1 MKENH
6 SAHTTSI
13 EKGGVDVSGW
23 FLFFAQMLFFLLGAW
38 YFLRSGSRR
47 KGGRDGISMEEN
59 EREMEKLD
67 AMRQVGLTE
76 PLTEQTRPKSLGEIV
91 GQERGIRALR
101 AALCGP
107 NPQHIIIYGPPG
119 VGKTAAARL
128 VLEEA
133 KGRRNSPF
141 SEKAK
146 FVEVDAT
153 TLQFDERSIADPL
166 LGSVHDP
173 IYQGAGAFGQMGIP
187 RPQPGA
193 VSEANGGVL
202 FIDEIGELHP
212 IQMNR
217 LLKVLE
223 DRVAKFQ
230 SSYYSRE
237 NKRIPPYIHEIFQ
250 KGLPADFRLIG
261 ATTRSPS
268 ELPAALRSRCTEIF
282 FDGLRPEAVEQIAAD
297 SMERVGLQYED
308 GLCGKIALYA
318 GGGRD
323 TVRLVQS
330 LASLAE
336 MKGRNWVGSAD
347 LEWVAEAG
355 HYQPYPR
362 QKVTAVP
369 RVGVVNGLAVTG
381 GMGGAVL
388 TVEVKMQKSTA
399 PHLQVTGIVEEE
411 EIRSPH
417 GVSKRKSNARSS
429 AENVLTVLEGYGFD
443 RSQYAVHINF
453 PGGMPV
459 DGPSAGTAMF
469 LAAYSAFTGAAVL
482 GDVALTGEI
491 SLTGNIL
498 PVGGVTEKLQA
509 AEEAGVTRA
518 YIPKAN
524 WQGRYERLGLEVV
537 PVEEIGE
544 LLEMVFAKKE
554 EKQTGMPQRGI
565 LTAEGLQKIKTT
577 R

>member
-261 ATTRSPS
+261 ATTRNPS

-362 QKVTAVP
+362 QKVSAVP

-469 LAAYSAFTGAAVL
+469 LAAYSAFTGAAVP

-524 WQGRYERLGLEVV
+524 WQARYERLGLEVV
-537 PVEEIGE
+537 SVEEIGE

-565 LTAEGLQKIKTT
+565 LTAEGLQT
-577 R
+577 

>member
-1 MKENH
+1 MKQNH

-47 KGGRDGISMEEN
+47 KGGRDGVSVEEN

-76 PLTEQTRPKSLGEIV
+76 PLTEQTRPKSLSEIV

-250 KGLPADFRLIG
+250 NGIPADFRLIG
-261 ATTRSPS
+261 ATTRNPS

-362 QKVTAVP
+362 RKVASVS
-369 RVGVVNGLAVTG
+369 RVGVINGLAVTG

-388 TVEVKMQKSTA
+388 TVEVKMTKSSS

-417 GVSKRKSNARSS
+417 GISKRKSNARSS
-429 AENVLTVLEGYGFD
+429 AENVLTVLEGFGFD

-469 LAAYSAFTGAAVL
+469 LAAYSAFTGAAVP

-491 SLTGNIL
+491 SLTGNVL
-498 PVGGVTEKLQA
+498 PVGGVAEKLQA

-537 PVEEIGE
+537 PVEEISE

-565 LTAEGLQKIKTT
+565 LTAEGLQK
-577 R
+577 

>member
-1 MKENH
+1 M
-6 SAHTTSI
+6 
-13 EKGGVDVSGW
+13 SGW

-146 FVEVDAT
+146 FVEIDAT

-261 ATTRSPS
+261 ATTRNPS

-362 QKVTAVP
+362 QKVSAVP

-388 TVEVKMQKSTA
+388 TVEVKMQKSTV

-469 LAAYSAFTGAAVL
+469 LAAYSAFTGAAVP

-537 PVEEIGE
+537 SVEEIGE

-565 LTAEGLQKIKTT
+565 LTAEGLQT
-577 R
+577 

>member
-1 MKENH
+1 M
-6 SAHTTSI
+6 
-13 EKGGVDVSGW
+13 SGW

-47 KGGRDGISMEEN
+47 KGRRDGISMEEN

-91 GQERGIRALR
+91 GQELGIRALR

-133 KGRRNSPF
+133 KGRRHSPF
-141 SEKAK
+141 SPNAK

-261 ATTRSPS
+261 ATTRNPS

-347 LEWVAEAG
+347 LECVAEAG

-388 TVEVKMQKSTA
+388 TVEVKMQKSTV

-469 LAAYSAFTGAAVL
+469 LAAYSAFTGAAVP

-491 SLTGNIL
+491 SLTGKIL

-509 AEEAGVTRA
+509 AEEASVTRA

-524 WQGRYERLGLEVV
+524 WQGRYERLGLEAV
-537 PVEEIGE
+537 PVEEISE
-544 LLEMVFAKKE
+544 LLEMVFTKKE
-554 EKQTGMPQRGI
+554 EKQAGMPQRGI
-565 LTAEGLQKIKTT
+565 LTAEGLQK
-577 R
+577 

>member
-1 MKENH
+1 M
-6 SAHTTSI
+6 
-13 EKGGVDVSGW
+13 SGW

-141 SEKAK
+141 SPNAK

-187 RPQPGA
+187 RPRPGA

-261 ATTRSPS
+261 ATTRNPS

-388 TVEVKMQKSTA
+388 TVEVKMQKSTV

-469 LAAYSAFTGAAVL
+469 LAAYSAFTGAAVP

-491 SLTGNIL
+491 SLTGKIL

-509 AEEAGVTRA
+509 AEEASVTRA

-524 WQGRYERLGLEVV
+524 WQGRYERLGLEAV
-537 PVEEIGE
+537 PVEEISE
-544 LLEMVFAKKE
+544 LLEMVFTKKE
-554 EKQTGMPQRGI
+554 EKQAGMPQRGI
-565 LTAEGLQKIKTT
+565 LTAEGLQK
-577 R
+577 

>member
-1 MKENH
+1 M
-6 SAHTTSI
+6 
-13 EKGGVDVSGW
+13 SGW

-47 KGGRDGISMEEN
+47 KGGRDSISMEEN

-133 KGRRNSPF
+133 KGRQNSPF

-429 AENVLTVLEGYGFD
+429 AENVLTVLEGFGFD
-443 RSQYAVHINF
+443 RNQYAVHINF

-469 LAAYSAFTGAAVL
+469 LAAYSAFTGAAVP

-537 PVEEIGE
+537 SVEKIEE

-554 EKQTGMPQRGI
+554 EKQAGMPQRGI
-565 LTAEGLQKIKTT
+565 LTAEGLQK
-577 R
+577 

>member
-1 MKENH
+1 M
-6 SAHTTSI
+6 
-13 EKGGVDVSGW
+13 SGW

-141 SEKAK
+141 SPNAK

-261 ATTRSPS
+261 ATTRNPL

-388 TVEVKMQKSTA
+388 TVEVKMLKSTA
-399 PHLQVTGIVEEE
+399 PYLQVTGIVEEE

-469 LAAYSAFTGAAVL
+469 LAAYSAFTGAAVP

-491 SLTGNIL
+491 SLTGKIL

-509 AEEAGVTRA
+509 AEEASVTRA

-524 WQGRYERLGLEVV
+524 WQGRYERLGLEAV
-537 PVEEIGE
+537 PVEEISE
-544 LLEMVFAKKE
+544 LLEMVFTKKE
-554 EKQTGMPQRGI
+554 EKQAGMPQRGI
-565 LTAEGLQKIKTT
+565 LTAEGLQK
-577 R
+577 

>member
-1 MKENH
+1 M
-6 SAHTTSI
+6 
-13 EKGGVDVSGW
+13 SGW

-59 EREMEKLD
+59 EREMVKLD

-107 NPQHIIIYGPPG
+107 NPQQIIIYGPPG

-141 SEKAK
+141 SPNAK

-261 ATTRSPS
+261 ATTRNPS

-369 RVGVVNGLAVTG
+369 RVGVVNGLAVTS

-388 TVEVKMQKSTA
+388 TVEVKMLKSTA
-399 PHLQVTGIVEEE
+399 PYLQVTGIVEEE

-469 LAAYSAFTGAAVL
+469 LAAYSAFTGAAVP

-491 SLTGNIL
+491 SLTGKIL

-509 AEEAGVTRA
+509 AEEASVTRA

-524 WQGRYERLGLEVV
+524 WQGRYERLGLEAV
-537 PVEEIGE
+537 PVEEISE
-544 LLEMVFAKKE
+544 LLEMVFTKKE
-554 EKQTGMPQRGI
+554 EKQAGMPQRGI
-565 LTAEGLQKIKTT
+565 LTAEGLQK
-577 R
+577 

>member
-1 MKENH
+1 M
-6 SAHTTSI
+6 
-13 EKGGVDVSGW
+13 
-23 FLFFAQMLFFLLGAW
+23 
-38 YFLRSGSRR
+38 
-47 KGGRDGISMEEN
+47 
-59 EREMEKLD
+59 
-67 AMRQVGLTE
+67 
-76 PLTEQTRPKSLGEIV
+76 
-91 GQERGIRALR
+91 
-101 AALCGP
+101 
-107 NPQHIIIYGPPG
+107 
-119 VGKTAAARL
+119 
-128 VLEEA
+128 
-133 KGRRNSPF
+133 
-141 SEKAK
+141 
-146 FVEVDAT
+146 
-153 TLQFDERSIADPL
+153 
-166 LGSVHDP
+166 
-173 IYQGAGAFGQMGIP
+173 
-187 RPQPGA
+187 
-193 VSEANGGVL
+193 
-202 FIDEIGELHP
+202 
-212 IQMNR
+212 
-217 LLKVLE
+217 
-223 DRVAKFQ
+223 
-230 SSYYSRE
+230 
-237 NKRIPPYIHEIFQ
+237 
-250 KGLPADFRLIG
+250 
-261 ATTRSPS
+261 
-268 ELPAALRSRCTEIF
+268 
-282 FDGLRPEAVEQIAAD
+282 EQIAAD

-388 TVEVKMQKSTA
+388 TVEVKMQKSTV

-469 LAAYSAFTGAAVL
+469 LAAYSAFTGAAVP

-491 SLTGNIL
+491 SLTGKIL

-509 AEEAGVTRA
+509 AEEASVTRA

-524 WQGRYERLGLEVV
+524 WQGRYERLGLEAV
-537 PVEEIGE
+537 PVEEISE
-544 LLEMVFAKKE
+544 LLEMVFTKKE
-554 EKQTGMPQRGI
+554 EKQAGMPQRGI
-565 LTAEGLQKIKTT
+565 LTAEGLQK
-577 R
+577 

>member
-1 MKENH
+1 M
-6 SAHTTSI
+6 
-13 EKGGVDVSGW
+13 SGW

-76 PLTEQTRPKSLGEIV
+76 PLTEKTRPKSLGEIV

-141 SEKAK
+141 SPNAK

-261 ATTRSPS
+261 ATTRNPS

-388 TVEVKMQKSTA
+388 TVEVKMQKSTV

-469 LAAYSAFTGAAVL
+469 LAAYSAFTGAAVP

-491 SLTGNIL
+491 SLTGKIL

-509 AEEAGVTRA
+509 AEEASVTRA

-524 WQGRYERLGLEVV
+524 WQGRYERLGLEAV
-537 PVEEIGE
+537 PVEEISE
-544 LLEMVFAKKE
+544 LLEMVFTKKE
-554 EKQTGMPQRGI
+554 EKQAGMPQRGI
-565 LTAEGLQKIKTT
+565 LTAEGLQK
-577 R
+577 

>member
-1 MKENH
+1 M
-6 SAHTTSI
+6 
-13 EKGGVDVSGW
+13 SGW

-141 SEKAK
+141 SPNAK

-261 ATTRSPS
+261 ATTRNPS

-388 TVEVKMQKSTA
+388 TVEVKMQKSTV

-469 LAAYSAFTGAAVL
+469 LAAYSAFTGAAVP

-491 SLTGNIL
+491 SLTGKIL

-509 AEEAGVTRA
+509 AEEARVTRA

-524 WQGRYERLGLEVV
+524 WQGRYERLGLEAV
-537 PVEEIGE
+537 PVEEISE
-544 LLEMVFAKKE
+544 LLEMVFTKKE
-554 EKQTGMPQRGI
+554 EKQAGMPQRGI
-565 LTAEGLQKIKTT
+565 LTAEGLQK
-577 R
+577 

>member
-1 MKENH
+1 M
-6 SAHTTSI
+6 
-13 EKGGVDVSGW
+13 SGW

-133 KGRRNSPF
+133 KGRRHSPF
-141 SEKAK
+141 SPNAK

-202 FIDEIGELHP
+202 FIDEIGDLHP

-261 ATTRSPS
+261 ATTRNPS

-388 TVEVKMQKSTA
+388 TVEVKMQKSTV

-469 LAAYSAFTGAAVL
+469 LAAYSAFTGAAVP

-491 SLTGNIL
+491 SLTGKIL

-509 AEEAGVTRA
+509 AEEASVTRA

-524 WQGRYERLGLEVV
+524 WQGRYERLGLEAV
-537 PVEEIGE
+537 PVEEISE
-544 LLEMVFAKKE
+544 LLEMVFTKKE
-554 EKQTGMPQRGI
+554 EKQAGMPQRGI
-565 LTAEGLQKIKTT
+565 LTAEGLQK
-577 R
+577 

>member
-1 MKENH
+1 M
-6 SAHTTSI
+6 
-13 EKGGVDVSGW
+13 SGW

-101 AALCGP
+101 TALCGP

-141 SEKAK
+141 SPNAK

-261 ATTRSPS
+261 ATTRNPS

-388 TVEVKMQKSTA
+388 TVEVKMQKSTV

-469 LAAYSAFTGAAVL
+469 LAAYSAFTGAAVP

-491 SLTGNIL
+491 SLTGKIL

-509 AEEAGVTRA
+509 AEEASVTRA

-524 WQGRYERLGLEVV
+524 WQGRYERLGLEAV
-537 PVEEIGE
+537 PVEEISE
-544 LLEMVFAKKE
+544 LLEMVFTKKE
-554 EKQTGMPQRGI
+554 EKQAGMPQRGI
-565 LTAEGLQKIKTT
+565 LTAEGLQK
-577 R
+577 

>member
-1 MKENH
+1 M
-6 SAHTTSI
+6 
-13 EKGGVDVSGW
+13 SGW

-141 SEKAK
+141 SPNAK

-261 ATTRSPS
+261 ATTRNPS

-388 TVEVKMQKSTA
+388 TVEVKMQKSTV

-469 LAAYSAFTGAAVL
+469 LAAYSAFTGAAVP

-491 SLTGNIL
+491 SLTGKIL

-509 AEEAGVTRA
+509 AEEASVTRA

-524 WQGRYERLGLEVV
+524 WQGRYERLGLEAV
-537 PVEEIGE
+537 PVEEISE
-544 LLEMVFAKKE
+544 LLEMVFTKKE
-554 EKQTGMPQRGI
+554 EKQAGMPQRRI
-565 LTAEGLQKIKTT
+565 LTAEGLQK
-577 R
+577 

>member
-141 SEKAK
+141 SPNAK

-362 QKVTAVP
+362 QKVTAVH

-388 TVEVKMQKSTA
+388 TVEVKMLKSTA
-399 PHLQVTGIVEEE
+399 PYLQVTGIVEEE

-429 AENVLTVLEGYGFD
+429 AENVLTVLEGFGFD

-469 LAAYSAFTGAAVL
+469 LAAYSAFTGAAVP

-491 SLTGNIL
+491 SLTGKIL

-524 WQGRYERLGLEVV
+524 WQGRYERLGLEAV
-537 PVEEIGE
+537 PVEEIEE

-565 LTAEGLQKIKTT
+565 LTAEGLQK
-577 R
+577 

>member
-1 MKENH
+1 M
-6 SAHTTSI
+6 
-13 EKGGVDVSGW
+13 SGW

-141 SEKAK
+141 SPNAK

-261 ATTRSPS
+261 ATTRNPS

-388 TVEVKMQKSTA
+388 TVEVKMLKSTA
-399 PHLQVTGIVEEE
+399 PYLQVTGIVEEE

-443 RSQYAVHINF
+443 RSRYAVHINF

-469 LAAYSAFTGAAVL
+469 LAAYSAFTGAAVP

-491 SLTGNIL
+491 SLTGKIL

-509 AEEAGVTRA
+509 AEEASVTRA

-524 WQGRYERLGLEVV
+524 WQGRYERLGLEAV
-537 PVEEIGE
+537 PVEEISE
-544 LLEMVFAKKE
+544 LLEMVFTKKE
-554 EKQTGMPQRGI
+554 EKQAGMPQRGI
-565 LTAEGLQKIKTT
+565 LTAEGLQK
-577 R
+577 

>member
-1 MKENH
+1 M
-6 SAHTTSI
+6 
-13 EKGGVDVSGW
+13 SGW

-133 KGRRNSPF
+133 KGRRHSPF
-141 SEKAK
+141 SPNAK

-261 ATTRSPS
+261 ATTRNPS

-388 TVEVKMQKSTA
+388 TVEVKMLKSTA
-399 PHLQVTGIVEEE
+399 PYLQVTGIVEEE

-443 RSQYAVHINF
+443 RSRYAVHINF

-469 LAAYSAFTGAAVL
+469 LAAYSAFTGAAVP

-491 SLTGNIL
+491 SLTGKIL

-524 WQGRYERLGLEVV
+524 WQGRYERLGLEAV
-537 PVEEIGE
+537 PVEEISE
-544 LLEMVFAKKE
+544 LLEMVFTKKE
-554 EKQTGMPQRGI
+554 EKQAGMPQRGI
-565 LTAEGLQKIKTT
+565 LTAEGLQK
-577 R
+577 

>member
-1 MKENH
+1 M
-6 SAHTTSI
+6 
-13 EKGGVDVSGW
+13 SGW

-47 KGGRDGISMEEN
+47 KGGRDGVSMEEN

-107 NPQHIIIYGPPG
+107 NPQHILIYGPPG

-133 KGRRNSPF
+133 KGRQNSPF

-187 RPQPGA
+187 RPQSGA

-223 DRVAKFQ
+223 DRVARFQ

-261 ATTRSPS
+261 ATTRNPS

-282 FDGLRPEAVEQIAAD
+282 FDGLRPEAMEQIAAD

-362 QKVTAVP
+362 QKVAAVP

-388 TVEVKMQKSTA
+388 TVEVKMQKSSS

-417 GVSKRKSNARSS
+417 GISKRKSNARSS
-429 AENVLTVLEGYGFD
+429 AENVLTVLEGFGFD
-443 RSQYAVHINF
+443 RNQYAVHMNF

-459 DGPSAGTAMF
+459 DGPSAGTAIF
-469 LAAYSAFTGAAVL
+469 LAVYSAFTGAAVP
-482 GDVALTGEI
+482 GNVALTGEI
-491 SLTGNIL
+491 SLTGKIL

-509 AEEAGVTRA
+509 AEEAGVTCA

-537 PVEEIGE
+537 PVEEIEE

-554 EKQTGMPQRGI
+554 EKQAGMPQRGI
-565 LTAEGLQKIKTT
+565 LTAEGLQK
-577 R
+577 

>member
-1 MKENH
+1 M
-6 SAHTTSI
+6 
-13 EKGGVDVSGW
+13 SGW
-23 FLFFAQMLFFLLGAW
+23 FLFFAQMLFVLLGAW

-141 SEKAK
+141 SPNAK

-261 ATTRSPS
+261 ATTRNPS

-362 QKVTAVP
+362 QKVSAVP

-388 TVEVKMQKSTA
+388 TVEVKMQKSTV

-469 LAAYSAFTGAAVL
+469 LAAYSAFTGAAVP

-491 SLTGNIL
+491 SLTGKIL

-509 AEEAGVTRA
+509 AEEASVTRA

-524 WQGRYERLGLEVV
+524 WQGRYERLGLEAV
-537 PVEEIGE
+537 PVEEISE
-544 LLEMVFAKKE
+544 LLEMVFTKKE
-554 EKQTGMPQRGI
+554 EKQAGMPQRGI
-565 LTAEGLQKIKTT
+565 LTAEGLQK
-577 R
+577 

>member
-1 MKENH
+1 M
-6 SAHTTSI
+6 
-13 EKGGVDVSGW
+13 SGW
-23 FLFFAQMLFFLLGAW
+23 FLFFAQILFFLLGAW

-47 KGGRDGISMEEN
+47 KGGRDSISMEEN

-141 SEKAK
+141 SINAK

-323 TVRLVQS
+323 AVRLVQS

-429 AENVLTVLEGYGFD
+429 AENVLTVLEGFGFD
-443 RSQYAVHINF
+443 RNQYAVHINF

-469 LAAYSAFTGAAVL
+469 LAAYSAFTGAAVP

-537 PVEEIGE
+537 SVEKIEE

-554 EKQTGMPQRGI
+554 EKQAGMPQRGI
-565 LTAEGLQKIKTT
+565 LTAEGLQK
-577 R
+577 

>member
-1 MKENH
+1 M
-6 SAHTTSI
+6 
-13 EKGGVDVSGW
+13 SGW

-141 SEKAK
+141 SPNAK

-230 SSYYSRE
+230 SSYYNRE

-261 ATTRSPS
+261 ATTRNPS

-388 TVEVKMQKSTA
+388 TVEVKMQKSTV

-469 LAAYSAFTGAAVL
+469 LAAYSAFTGAAVP

-491 SLTGNIL
+491 SLTGKIL

-509 AEEAGVTRA
+509 AEEASVTRA

-524 WQGRYERLGLEVV
+524 WQGRYERLGLEAV
-537 PVEEIGE
+537 PVEEISE

-565 LTAEGLQKIKTT
+565 LTAEGLQK
-577 R
+577 

>member
-1 MKENH
+1 M
-6 SAHTTSI
+6 
-13 EKGGVDVSGW
+13 SGW

-141 SEKAK
+141 SPNAK

-261 ATTRSPS
+261 ATTRNPS

-388 TVEVKMQKSTA
+388 TVEVKMQKSTV

-429 AENVLTVLEGYGFD
+429 VENVLTVLEGYGFD

-469 LAAYSAFTGAAVL
+469 LAAYSAFTGAAVP

-491 SLTGNIL
+491 SLTGKIL

-537 PVEEIGE
+537 SVEKIEE

-554 EKQTGMPQRGI
+554 EKQAGMPQRGI
-565 LTAEGLQKIKTT
+565 LTAEGLQK
-577 R
+577 

>member
-1 MKENH
+1 M
-6 SAHTTSI
+6 
-13 EKGGVDVSGW
+13 SGW

-91 GQERGIRALR
+91 GQEWGIRALR

-141 SEKAK
+141 SPNAK

-261 ATTRSPS
+261 ATTRNPS

-388 TVEVKMQKSTA
+388 TVEVKMLKSTA
-399 PHLQVTGIVEEE
+399 PYLQVTGIVEEE

-429 AENVLTVLEGYGFD
+429 AENVLPVLEGYGFD
-443 RSQYAVHINF
+443 RSRYAVHINF

-469 LAAYSAFTGAAVL
+469 LAAYSAFTGAAVP

-491 SLTGNIL
+491 SLTGKIL

-524 WQGRYERLGLEVV
+524 WQARYERLGLEVV
-537 PVEEIGE
+537 SVEEIGE

-565 LTAEGLQKIKTT
+565 LTAEGLQK
-577 R
+577 

>member
-141 SEKAK
+141 SPNAK

-388 TVEVKMQKSTA
+388 TVEVKMLKSTA
-399 PHLQVTGIVEEE
+399 PYLQVTGIVEEE

-429 AENVLTVLEGYGFD
+429 AENVLTVLEGFGFD

-469 LAAYSAFTGAAVL
+469 LAAYSAFTGAAVP

-491 SLTGNIL
+491 SLTGKIL

-524 WQGRYERLGLEVV
+524 WQGRYERLGLEAV
-537 PVEEIGE
+537 PVEEIEE

-565 LTAEGLQKIKTT
+565 LTAEGLQK
-577 R
+577 

>member
-1 MKENH
+1 M
-6 SAHTTSI
+6 
-13 EKGGVDVSGW
+13 SGW

-91 GQERGIRALR
+91 GQELGIRALR

-133 KGRRNSPF
+133 KGRRHSPF
-141 SEKAK
+141 SPNAK
-146 FVEVDAT
+146 FVKVDAT

-261 ATTRSPS
+261 ATTRNPS

-388 TVEVKMQKSTA
+388 TVEVKMQKSTV

-469 LAAYSAFTGAAVL
+469 LAAYSAFTGAAVP

-491 SLTGNIL
+491 SLTGKIL

-509 AEEAGVTRA
+509 AEEASVTRA

-524 WQGRYERLGLEVV
+524 WQGRYERLGLEAV
-537 PVEEIGE
+537 PVEEISE
-544 LLEMVFAKKE
+544 LLEMVFTKKE
-554 EKQTGMPQRGI
+554 EKQAGMPQRGI
-565 LTAEGLQKIKTT
+565 LTAEGLQK
-577 R
+577 

>member
-1 MKENH
+1 M
-6 SAHTTSI
+6 
-13 EKGGVDVSGW
+13 SGW

-67 AMRQVGLTE
+67 AMRRVGLTE

-141 SEKAK
+141 SPNAK

-261 ATTRSPS
+261 ATTRNPS

-388 TVEVKMQKSTA
+388 TVEVKMLKSTA
-399 PHLQVTGIVEEE
+399 PYLQVTGIVEEE

-443 RSQYAVHINF
+443 RSRYAVYINF

-469 LAAYSAFTGAAVL
+469 LAAYSAFTGAAVP

-524 WQGRYERLGLEVV
+524 WQGRYERLGLEAV
-537 PVEEIGE
+537 PVEEISE
-544 LLEMVFAKKE
+544 LLEMVFTKKE
-554 EKQTGMPQRGI
+554 EKQAGMPQRGI
-565 LTAEGLQKIKTT
+565 LTAEGLQK
-577 R
+577 

>member
-38 YFLRSGSRR
+38 YFLRSSSRR

-141 SEKAK
+141 SPNAK

-388 TVEVKMQKSTA
+388 TVEVKMLKSTA
-399 PHLQVTGIVEEE
+399 PYLQVTGIVEEE

-429 AENVLTVLEGYGFD
+429 AENVLTVLEGFGFD

-491 SLTGNIL
+491 SLTGKIL

-524 WQGRYERLGLEVV
+524 WQGRYERLGLEAV
-537 PVEEIGE
+537 PVEEIEE

-565 LTAEGLQKIKTT
+565 LTAEGLQK
-577 R
+577 

>member
-1 MKENH
+1 M
-6 SAHTTSI
+6 
-13 EKGGVDVSGW
+13 SGW

-47 KGGRDGISMEEN
+47 KGGRDGVSMEEN

-261 ATTRSPS
+261 ATTRNPS

-388 TVEVKMQKSTA
+388 TVEVKMTKSSA

-429 AENVLTVLEGYGFD
+429 AENVLTVLEGFGFD

-469 LAAYSAFTGAAVL
+469 LAAYSAFTGAAVP
-482 GDVALTGEI
+482 GNVALTGEI
-491 SLTGNIL
+491 SLTGKIL

-537 PVEEIGE
+537 PVEEMGE
-544 LLEMVFAKKE
+544 LLKMIFAKKE

-565 LTAEGLQKIKTT
+565 LTAEGLQK
-577 R
+577 

>member
-1 MKENH
+1 M
-6 SAHTTSI
+6 
-13 EKGGVDVSGW
+13 SGW

-141 SEKAK
+141 SPNAK

-261 ATTRSPS
+261 ATTRNPS

-388 TVEVKMQKSTA
+388 TVEVKMQKSTV

-469 LAAYSAFTGAAVL
+469 LAAYSAFTGAAVP

-491 SLTGNIL
+491 SLTGKIL

-524 WQGRYERLGLEVV
+524 WQGRYERLGLEAV
-537 PVEEIGE
+537 PVEEISE

-565 LTAEGLQKIKTT
+565 LTAEGLQK
-577 R
+577 

>member
-1 MKENH
+1 M
-6 SAHTTSI
+6 
-13 EKGGVDVSGW
+13 SGW

-101 AALCGP
+101 TALCGP

-141 SEKAK
+141 SPNAK

-261 ATTRSPS
+261 ATTRNPS

-388 TVEVKMQKSTA
+388 TVEVKMLKSTA
-399 PHLQVTGIVEEE
+399 PYLQVTGIVEEE

-443 RSQYAVHINF
+443 RSRYAVHINF

-469 LAAYSAFTGAAVL
+469 LAAYSAFTGAAVP

-491 SLTGNIL
+491 SLTGKIL

-509 AEEAGVTRA
+509 AEEASVTRA

-524 WQGRYERLGLEVV
+524 WQGRYERLGLEAV
-537 PVEEIGE
+537 PVEEISE
-544 LLEMVFAKKE
+544 LLEMVFTKKE
-554 EKQTGMPQRGI
+554 EKQAGMPQRGI
-565 LTAEGLQKIKTT
+565 LTAEGLQK
-577 R
+577 

>member
-1 MKENH
+1 
-6 SAHTTSI
+6 
-13 EKGGVDVSGW
+13 VSGW

-91 GQERGIRALR
+91 GQELGIRALR

-133 KGRRNSPF
+133 KGRRHSPF
-141 SEKAK
+141 SPNAK

-261 ATTRSPS
+261 ATTRNPS

-388 TVEVKMQKSTA
+388 TVEVKMQKSTV

-469 LAAYSAFTGAAVL
+469 LAAYSAFTGAAVP

-491 SLTGNIL
+491 SLTGKIL

-509 AEEAGVTRA
+509 AEEASVTRA

-524 WQGRYERLGLEVV
+524 WQGRYERLGLEAV
-537 PVEEIGE
+537 PVEEISE
-544 LLEMVFAKKE
+544 LLEMVFTKKE
-554 EKQTGMPQRGI
+554 EKQAGMPQRGI
-565 LTAEGLQKIKTT
+565 LTAEGLQK
-577 R
+577 

>member
-1 MKENH
+1 M
-6 SAHTTSI
+6 
-13 EKGGVDVSGW
+13 SGW

-141 SEKAK
+141 SPNAK

-261 ATTRSPS
+261 ATTRNPS

-469 LAAYSAFTGAAVL
+469 LAAYSAFTGAAVP

-491 SLTGNIL
+491 SLTGKIL

-524 WQGRYERLGLEVV
+524 WQGRYERLGLEAV
-537 PVEEIGE
+537 PVEEISE

-565 LTAEGLQKIKTT
+565 LTAEGLQK
-577 R
+577 

>member
-1 MKENH
+1 M
-6 SAHTTSI
+6 
-13 EKGGVDVSGW
+13 SGW

-141 SEKAK
+141 SPNAK

-237 NKRIPPYIHEIFQ
+237 NKRILPYIHEIFQ

-261 ATTRSPS
+261 ATTRNPS

-388 TVEVKMQKSTA
+388 TVEVKMQKSTV

-469 LAAYSAFTGAAVL
+469 LAAYSAFTGAAVP

-491 SLTGNIL
+491 SLTGKIL

-509 AEEAGVTRA
+509 AEEASVTRA

-524 WQGRYERLGLEVV
+524 WQGRYERLGLEAV
-537 PVEEIGE
+537 PVEEISE
-544 LLEMVFAKKE
+544 LLEMVFTKKE
-554 EKQTGMPQRGI
+554 EKQAGMPQRGI
-565 LTAEGLQKIKTT
+565 LTAEGLQK
-577 R
+577 

>member
-1 MKENH
+1 M
-6 SAHTTSI
+6 
-13 EKGGVDVSGW
+13 SGW

-141 SEKAK
+141 SPNAK

-261 ATTRSPS
+261 ATTRNPS

-388 TVEVKMQKSTA
+388 TVEVKMLKSTA
-399 PHLQVTGIVEEE
+399 PYLQVTGIVEEE

-469 LAAYSAFTGAAVL
+469 LAAYSAFTGAAVP

-491 SLTGNIL
+491 SLTGKIL
-498 PVGGVTEKLQA
+498 PVGGVTEKLQV
-509 AEEAGVTRA
+509 AEEASVTRA

-524 WQGRYERLGLEVV
+524 WQGRYERLGLEAV
-537 PVEEIGE
+537 PVEEISE
-544 LLEMVFAKKE
+544 LLEMVFTKKE
-554 EKQTGMPQRGI
+554 EKQAGMPQRGI
-565 LTAEGLQKIKTT
+565 LTAEGLQK
-577 R
+577 

>member
-141 SEKAK
+141 SPNAK

-261 ATTRSPS
+261 ATTRNPS

-362 QKVTAVP
+362 QKVSAVP

-388 TVEVKMQKSTA
+388 TVEVKVQKSTA

-411 EIRSPH
+411 EIRSSH

-469 LAAYSAFTGAAVL
+469 LAAYSAFTGAAVP

-491 SLTGNIL
+491 SLTGKIL

-537 PVEEIGE
+537 PVEEIEE

-565 LTAEGLQKIKTT
+565 LTAEGLQK
-577 R
+577 

>member
-1 MKENH
+1 M
-6 SAHTTSI
+6 
-13 EKGGVDVSGW
+13 SGW

-141 SEKAK
+141 SPNAK

-261 ATTRSPS
+261 ATTRNPS

-388 TVEVKMQKSTA
+388 TVEVKMQKSTV

-469 LAAYSAFTGAAVL
+469 LAAYSAFTGAAVP

-491 SLTGNIL
+491 SLTGKIL

-509 AEEAGVTRA
+509 AEEASVTRA

-524 WQGRYERLGLEVV
+524 WQGRYERLGLEAV
-537 PVEEIGE
+537 PVEEISE
-544 LLEMVFAKKE
+544 LLEMVFTKKE
-554 EKQTGMPQRGI
+554 EKQAGMPQRGI
-565 LTAEGLQKIKTT
+565 LTAEGLQKCRADIVSPFSFFS
-577 R
+577 